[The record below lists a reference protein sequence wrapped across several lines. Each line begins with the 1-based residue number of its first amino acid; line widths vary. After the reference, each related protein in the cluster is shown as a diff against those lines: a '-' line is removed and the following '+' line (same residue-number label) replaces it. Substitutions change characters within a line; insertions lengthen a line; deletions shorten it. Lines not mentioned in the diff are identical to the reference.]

1 MAKPANHQQH
11 YNPNHAPN
19 HPQLRQ
25 GEPWEHA
32 CNNGLI
38 LRGEFIEAVDGSEA
52 PVLHFAHGNGLS
64 CRLYGPFLAYLNQR
78 FALFLHH
85 AQGHGNSDK
94 GDEVEHPFVGW
105 NGTSARMV
113 SAIQAQQSHGVL
125 KGRRLIGTG
134 HSFGGALTLL
144 AAAKHPNLFESLVLF
159 DGMMFPPLMA
169 AGLAVSSFIGLN
181 KHNNFSRQARSRGQ
195 RWDNIESAFQYFYK
209 RGMLEHWH
217 DDCVYSYL
225 QHCLGEGANGEQHL
239 VCPPWMEASIFAGRP
254 AGLWKAI
261 KSLNTPTQ
269 LFYGER
275 SYPFIEPAVKRAC
288 KLRPNI
294 QAQAIQGG
302 HFFMLEDPS
311 CLSQHPIWDEL
322 LLNRHAHTANT

>member
-11 YNPNHAPN
+11 YNPNYQPE
-19 HPQLRQ
+19 HPQLAAGQ
-25 GEPWEHA
+25 PWQHR
-32 CNNGLI
+32 CDNGLT
-38 LRGEFIEAVDGSEA
+38 LRGEFIEAASEANA

-85 AQGHGNSDK
+85 AQGHGGSDA
-94 GDEVEHPFVGW
+94 GNELEHPFVGW
-105 NGTSARMV
+105 NTTSSRMV
-113 SAIQAQQSHGVL
+113 EVIRAQQNHGFL
-125 KGRRLIGTG
+125 EGRRLLGTG

-144 AAAKHPNLFESLVLF
+144 AAAKHPDLFESLVLF

-169 AGLAVSSFIGLN
+169 TGLAILSRLGLS
-181 KHNNFSRQARSRGQ
+181 KHNKFSTQARSRGY

-209 RGMLEHWH
+209 RGMLTNWH
-217 DDCVYSYL
+217 DDCVYDYL
-225 QHCLGEGANGEQHL
+225 QHCLRESDNGEQQL
-239 VCPPWMEASIFAGRP
+239 VCPPWMEASIFADRP

-269 LFYGER
+269 LFYGQS

-294 QAQAIQGG
+294 QSQAMQGG
-302 HFFMLEDPS
+302 HFFMLEDPG
-311 CLSQHPIWDEL
+311 CLAQHPIWESL
-322 LLNRHAHTANT
+322 LRNPDAHATDT